1 MYRGTT
7 PVHTYTVPYRADS
20 IQRVY
25 ITYSQNGE
33 PVVEKT
39 IDDVTI
45 SPIDDSTCNVVAH
58 LTQNDT
64 LKFSVGEANVQ
75 LRILDTN
82 GEAYASAEMRMRI
95 DDILKDG
102 VI

>member
-7 PVHTYTVPYRADS
+7 PVHTYTVPYKADS

-45 SPIDDSTCNVVAH
+45 SPIDDTSCNVVAH
-58 LTQNDT
+58 LRQGDT
-64 LKFSVGEANVQ
+64 LKFSVGEATVQ